1 MKKPEYTS
9 FIKQNRTAEQAAE
22 IYNQR
27 IADALYIFNKFSKE
41 FEIRNCPICGG
52 NEAID
57 IEKFQNTYGIQ
68 RCSVCQTSFVNPC
81 PPLKALE
88 HYYNECKC
96 NALLGNLLRSRHQT
110 GNIILS
116 ERVKFLIKLIEN
128 EFADKEQ
135 IRILEIGCSSGAFL
149 SELKESLASVGMLDK
164 CKLAGIDID
173 ETAVRKNVDSS
184 IEIYAVGAEEYAK
197 FSKEKYDLIMHFELI
212 EHLQNPF
219 SFMQSVAKLLTP
231 NGLHHFHT
239 PNANGFDNQA
249 LGYNEFRA
257 LAHGIFPPM
266 HLQAF
271 TPQNIVHF
279 AIRSGFKVVQ
289 IDTPGNFDVDIVKS
303 FLKQNNSESPY
314 RFIEDVSVENLAI
327 FQNWLKLLNASSHMR
342 CTLRK

>member
-1 MKKPEYTS
+1 MKKPDYIS
-9 FIKQNRTAEQAAE
+9 FIKQNRTVEQAAE

-27 IADALYIFNKFSKE
+27 IADALHIFDKFSEE
-41 FEIRNCPICGG
+41 FEVRNCPICGG
-52 NEAID
+52 NDAVD
-57 IEKFQNTYGIQ
+57 IEKFHNTYGIQ
-68 RCSVCQTSFVNPC
+68 NCSTCQTSFVNPC
-81 PPLKALE
+81 PPLNALE
-88 HYYNECKC
+88 YYYNECKC

-116 ERVKFLIKLIEN
+116 ERVHFLIKLIEN
-128 EFADKEQ
+128 EFANKEQ

-149 SELKESLASVGMLDK
+149 SELKESLSSVGMLDK

-184 IEIYAVGAEEYAK
+184 IEIYAVGAEGYAK
-197 FSKEKYDLIMHFELI
+197 SSKEKYDLIIHFELI

-279 AIRSGFKVVQ
+279 SIRSGFKVVQ

-303 FLKQNNSESPY
+303 FLEPKNSESPY
-314 RFIEDVSVENLAI
+314 RFIESVSVENLAI
-327 FQNWLKLLNASSHMR
+327 FQSWLKLLNASSHMR

>member
-1 MKKPEYTS
+1 MFPFSEILIKDVSLTYPNKIVPAIANVSLTIPAGTSIAIVGPSGAGKSTLFQLAERFYDPEIGTVRIDGVALTS
-9 FIKQNRTAEQAAE
+9 ADPAEFRRRISLVPQDTVLFAASARDNLR
-22 IYNQR
+22 YGQW
-27 IADALYIFNKFSKE
+27 DAS
-41 FEIRNCPICGG
+41 
-52 NEAID
+52 D
-57 IEKFQNTYGIQ
+57 IEKIDAQD
-68 RCSVCQTSFVNPC
+68 RM
-81 PPLKALE
+81 
-88 HYYNECKC
+88 NE
-96 NALLGNLLRSRHQT
+96 LR
-110 GNIILS
+110 
-116 ERVKFLIKLIEN
+116 
-128 EFADKEQ
+128 EQ

-149 SELKESLASVGMLDK
+149 SELKESLSSVGMLDK
-164 CKLAGIDID
+164 CILAGIDID

-197 FSKEKYDLIMHFELI
+197 SSEEKYDLIIHFELI

-239 PNANGFDNQA
+239 PNGNGFDNQA

-279 AIRSGFKVVQ
+279 SIRSGFKVVQ

-303 FLKQNNSESPY
+303 FLEPKNSESPY
-314 RFIEDVSVENLAI
+314 RFIESV
-327 FQNWLKLLNASSHMR
+327 FLKSRYGLKHII
-342 CTLRK
+342 KD